1 MDRKILSELKWGI
14 VIILV
19 DFNIGR
25 FNLLPDFLGYLL
37 FGMAVKEWK
46 KEQPDLGR
54 LKPFLWILG
63 IESMIQW
70 VFPFYNGLVQL
81 VVTAVSCYTVYV
93 LLGAAAGQLESRH
106 PDQAGG
112 LERLRIGVI
121 ALQVVY
127 FFAGGYGNG
136 TVLTILAAAMILLV
150 IGILLNLH
158 SVEAAER
165 VQE

>member
-93 LLGAAAGQLESRH
+93 LLGAQRESLRAASRIKL
-106 PDQAGG
+106 GG
-112 LERLRIGVI
+112 LRGCGL
-121 ALQVVY
+121 AL
-127 FFAGGYGNG
+127 
-136 TVLTILAAAMILLV
+136 
-150 IGILLNLH
+150 
-158 SVEAAER
+158 
-165 VQE
+165 